1 LFGYLK
7 KKKITA
13 LVKNIRHA
21 HMAEERGKKRKLP
34 MVYLQFFGGLLF
46 VSSDACHQL
55 SGVLCCPDLVGYGD
69 TILVQL
75 FIDRS
80 KVYIST
86 GLVTSEFC
94 AALGDKAYDV
104 TWKELRARGAGGI
117 RAW

>member
-1 LFGYLK
+1 MGGTRT
-7 KKKITA
+7 TA
-13 LVKNIRHA
+13 VIA
-21 HMAEERGKKRKLP
+21 ATGAA
-34 MVYLQFFGGLLF
+34 
-46 VSSDACHQL
+46 SATDAA
-55 SGVLCCPDLVGYGD
+55 GAA
-69 TILVQL
+69 
-75 FIDRS
+75 